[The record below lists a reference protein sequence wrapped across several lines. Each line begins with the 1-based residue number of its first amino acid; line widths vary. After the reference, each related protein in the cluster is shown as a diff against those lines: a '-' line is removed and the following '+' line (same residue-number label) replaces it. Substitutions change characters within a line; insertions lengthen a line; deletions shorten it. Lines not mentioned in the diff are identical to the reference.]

1 MPSSDLLIPFF
12 VATAIFACVPG
23 PGMFYAAAQTMALG
37 RRAGWYSAAGFHIAG
52 FAHIAAAALGVSVL
66 LQVTP
71 GLFAV
76 MKLAGAAYLIWL
88 GVRYLVGRA
97 PLIAPGGVGP
107 GRAAGKALRDS
118 IVAELLNPKSAVFY
132 FAFLPQFTDA
142 TADFPVWMQIVVLGA
157 VVNTMF
163 TVTDAVLIEVAH
175 AAMTT
180 LKESERVA
188 LLVRRVGGGVLV
200 ALGVNLAL
208 ARQ

>member
-52 FAHIAAAALGVSVL
+52 YAHIAAAALGVSVL

-71 GLFAV
+71 GLFVV

-88 GVRYLVGRA
+88 GVRYLRGRT
-97 PLIAPGGVGP
+97 PLVAPGVGA

-118 IVAELLNPKSAVFY
+118 IAAELLNPKSAVFY

-142 TADFPVWMQIVVLGA
+142 SAELSVWMQIVVLGA
-157 VVNTMF
+157 VVNAMF
-163 TVTDAVLIEVAH
+163 TATDAVLIEVAH
-175 AAMTT
+175 AAMRT
-180 LKESERVA
+180 LKGSQRVA
-188 LLVRRVGGGVLV
+188 LLVQRIGGGILV
-200 ALGVNLAL
+200 TLGVNLAL